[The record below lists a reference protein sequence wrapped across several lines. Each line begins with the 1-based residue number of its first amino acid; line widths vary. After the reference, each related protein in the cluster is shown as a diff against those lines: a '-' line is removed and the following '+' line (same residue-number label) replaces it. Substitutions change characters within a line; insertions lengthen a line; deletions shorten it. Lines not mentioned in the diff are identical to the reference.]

1 MKKVI
6 GFILIVLVSLVIG
19 TPTVFSA
26 ADDVVTSEVRQDVT
40 VWKMENVEFEVFK
53 LQCVVEYRKGYLDAG
68 DFVPIIGRNG
78 RKRIVFVNTPDDPS
92 TTEVDETVTEFSQ
105 LLNLINNES
114 NIKNSITKAVKI
126 KLGL

>member
-6 GFILIVLVSLVIG
+6 GIIFMVLVLLVVYMPNIYAD
-19 TPTVFSA
+19 T
-26 ADDVVTSEVRQDVT
+26 DDVVTSEVRPDVT

-92 TTEVDETVTEFSQ
+92 TTDVDETNNEFNK
-105 LLNLINNES
+105 LINLINSEN
-114 NIKNSITKAVKI
+114 NIKNCITTAVKF